1 MTGRRPVL
9 LGIIGDSAAGKT
21 TLTQGLIKL
30 LGPDSVT
37 HMCTDDYH
45 KYDRAQRAARNITA
59 LHPDCNYLDI
69 LELQLERLHYGQPI
83 LKPVYEHATGTL
95 IRPEYLRP
103 RDIVIVEGLLGFHS
117 PVMRQFYD
125 VKVFLQP
132 PEDLR
137 RVWKIRRDTTKRG
150 YSADQVLKELEK
162 REVDSRDFIRTQR
175 EHADIV
181 VQFYPP
187 TGVSAEQANGHLNV
201 RLILRPTIP
210 HPDMTY
216 LAEKQGQEAGIR
228 LLLGRDTGR
237 PVDILEID
245 GSVTP
250 EQTAYLEET
259 IWRHLPGV
267 EPIGADQFGVY
278 QDRGVVR
285 HSDPLALTQL
295 LLTYHLL
302 RDYGSNAQR
311 LFAPPVAALSRL
323 RRAGVGPGLAESEA
337 ALGHQNSAFARNEP
351 SPRLLHSAS

>member
-9 LGIIGDSAAGKT
+9 LGIMGDSAAGKT
-21 TLTQGLIKL
+21 TLTQGLINL
-30 LGPDSVT
+30 LGPDRVT

-45 KYDRAQRAARNITA
+45 KYDRSQRAALNITA
-59 LHPDCNYLDI
+59 LNPDCNYLDI

-95 IRPEYLRP
+95 IRPDYVNP
-103 RDIVIVEGLLGFHS
+103 REFVIVEGLLGFHS
-117 PVMRQFYD
+117 AVMRQFYD
-125 VKVFLQP
+125 VKVYLQP
-132 PEDLR
+132 PENLR
-137 RVWKIRRDTTKRG
+137 RVWKIRRDTAKRG
-150 YSADQVLKELEK
+150 YTVDQVLAELEK
-162 REVDSRDFIRTQR
+162 READSREFIRVQR

-187 TGVSAEQANGHLNV
+187 DGVSAEEANGHLNV

-210 HPDMTY
+210 HPDMSY
-216 LAEKQGQEAGIR
+216 LSEKQSQDAGIR

-250 EQTAYLEET
+250 EHTAYLEET

-267 EPIGADQFGVY
+267 DPIGADQFGVY
-278 QDRGVVR
+278 QDRGAKR
-285 HSDPLALTQL
+285 QSDPLALTQL

-302 RDYGSNAQR
+302 RECGANTQR
-311 LFAPPVAALSRL
+311 LFAPPVAALSRVS
-323 RRAGVGPGLAESEA
+323 RAGAP
-337 ALGHQNSAFARNEP
+337 
-351 SPRLLHSAS
+351 SASTATEALVPVPEPVGQRR